1 MTIMSHKRNSLM
13 KTQIVYVLVSSEK
26 DVFLEEL
33 WASVWSLRQYEPD
46 VIVNVVVDEPTA
58 KRVNANAELMT
69 LITNVVVA
77 DVPEKYTPK
86 ERSREIKTKIRELI
100 KGDFFYIDTD
110 TVICKPLGEID
121 NCEYDVAGIPDSN
134 VFLKDNPFGEGMIGS
149 VKEIFGSDLSN
160 YEYLINGGV
169 ISAKDNEVAH
179 ELFKRW
185 NENWT
190 YSCFEKG
197 NSQDQP
203 ALWQSNHEMGNVIK
217 LLPDVYNCQVA
228 MNLQYFADAAIVH
241 FLHMNFIPDQ
251 SYSPY
256 LCLKIYKDIKNV
268 AALTPEIKDFI
279 INCKSSFAPL
289 TIPVGR
295 DQLMFLFTTT
305 GKTFVQIYKDG
316 GAASW
321 LMLKVA
327 CWLGK
332 LHKVIRKNK

>member
-1 MTIMSHKRNSLM
+1 M

-33 WASVWSLRQYEPD
+33 WVSVWSLRQHEPD
-46 VIVNVVVDEPTA
+46 VIVNVVVDEQTA
-58 KRVNANAELMT
+58 KRVKANAELMT

-86 ERSREIKTKIRELI
+86 ERSREIKTRIRELI

-110 TVICKPLGEID
+110 TVICKSLSEID

-134 VFLKDNPFGEGMIGS
+134 ASLKDNPFAGGMIGS
-149 VKEIFGSDLSN
+149 VKEIFGSDVSN
-160 YEYLINGGV
+160 CEYLINGGV
-169 ISAKDNEVAH
+169 IYAKDNDVAH
-179 ELFKRW
+179 DLFRRW
-185 NENWT
+185 NKNWT

-203 ALWQSNHEMGNVIK
+203 ALWQSDYEMGNVIK
-217 LLPDVYNCQVA
+217 LLPDVYNSQVA
-228 MNLQYFADAAIVH
+228 MSLQYFADAAIVH

-251 SYSPY
+251 SYSLY
-256 LCLKIYKDIKNV
+256 LSLKIYKDLKNV
-268 AALTPEIKDFI
+268 GTLTPEIKAQI

-289 TIPVGR
+289 TMPVGK
-295 DQLMFLFTTT
+295 DQLLFLFTPM

-316 GAASW
+316 GAACW
-321 LMLKVA
+321 LMLKMSG
-327 CWLGK
+327 WLEK
-332 LHKVIRKNK
+332 LHKFILHR

>member
-1 MTIMSHKRNSLM
+1 M

-33 WASVWSLRQYEPD
+33 WVSVWSLRQYEPD
-46 VIVNVVVDEPTA
+46 VTVNVIVDELTA
-58 KRVNANAELMT
+58 KRVKANVELMT

-86 ERSREIKTKIRELI
+86 ERSREIKTRIRELI
-100 KGDFFYIDTD
+100 RGDLFYIDTD
-110 TVICKPLGEID
+110 TVICKPLTYFD

-134 VFLKDNPFGEGMIGS
+134 VFLKDNPFAGGMIGS
-149 VKEIFGSDLSN
+149 VKEIFGSDVSN
-160 YEYLINGGV
+160 REYLINGGV
-169 ISAKDNEVAH
+169 IYAKDNEVAH
-179 ELFKRW
+179 ELFRRW
-185 NENWT
+185 NKNWK

-203 ALWQSNHEMGNVIK
+203 ALWQSDHEMGNVIK
-217 LLPDVYNCQVA
+217 LLPDVYNSQVA

-256 LCLKIYKDIKNV
+256 LCLKIYKDIKT
-268 AALTPEIKDFI
+268 AGTLTPEIKKQI

-289 TIPVGR
+289 TMPVGR
-295 DQLMFLFTTT
+295 DQLLFLFTPM
-305 GKTFVQIYKDG
+305 GMSFVQIYKDG
-316 GAASW
+316 GVASW
-321 LMLKVA
+321 LMLKM
-327 CWLGK
+327 CKWLERF
-332 LHKVIRKNK
+332 HKITHKIK

>member
-1 MTIMSHKRNSLM
+1 M

-33 WASVWSLRQYEPD
+33 WVSVWSLKRYEPD
-46 VIVNVVVDEPTA
+46 VTVNVIVDEPTA
-58 KRVNANAELMT
+58 VRVKANVELMA

-86 ERSREIKTKIRELI
+86 ERSREIKTRIRELI

-110 TVICKPLGEID
+110 TVICKPLGDID

-134 VFLKDNPFGEGMIGS
+134 VFLKDNPFAGGMIGS
-149 VKEIFGSDLSN
+149 VKEIFGSDVSN
-160 YEYLINGGV
+160 CEYLINGGV
-169 ISAKDNEVAH
+169 IYAKDNYVAH

-185 NENWT
+185 NKNWT

-203 ALWQSNHEMGNVIK
+203 ALWQSDHEMGNVIK
-217 LLPDVYNCQVA
+217 LLPDVYNSQVA
-228 MNLQYFADAAIVH
+228 MSLQYFADAAIVH

-256 LCLKIYKDIKNV
+256 FSLKIYKDIKM
-268 AALTPEIKDFI
+268 AGRLTSDIKELI
-279 INCKSSFAPL
+279 INCKSSFASL
-289 TIPVGR
+289 TMPVGR
-295 DQLMFLFTTT
+295 DQLLFLFTPM

-316 GAASW
+316 GIASW
-321 LMLKVA
+321 FMLKIYK
-327 CWLGK
+327 LLEM
-332 LHKVIRKNK
+332 LHKLSSKSKNSI

>member
-1 MTIMSHKRNSLM
+1 M

-33 WASVWSLRQYEPD
+33 WTSVWSLRQYEPD
-46 VIVNVVVDEPTA
+46 VTVNIIVDEPTA
-58 KRVNANAELMT
+58 KRVKANVELMA

-77 DVPEKYTPK
+77 DVPENYTPK
-86 ERSREIKTKIRELI
+86 ERSREIKTRIRELI

-110 TVICKPLGEID
+110 TVVCKPLNDID
-121 NCEYDVAGIPDSN
+121 NCEYDVAGVPDSN
-134 VFLKDNPFGEGMIGS
+134 VFLKDNPFASGMIGS
-149 VKEIFGSDLSN
+149 VKEIFCSDVSN
-160 YEYLINGGV
+160 CEYLINGGV
-169 ISAKDNEVAH
+169 IYAKDNEVAH
-179 ELFKRW
+179 ELFRRW
-185 NENWT
+185 NKNWT

-217 LLPDVYNCQVA
+217 LLPDVYNSQVA
-228 MNLQYFADAAIVH
+228 MSLQYFADAAIVH

-256 LCLKIYKDIKNV
+256 LCLKIYKDIKTEGT
-268 AALTPEIKDFI
+268 LTPKIKKQI

-295 DQLMFLFTTT
+295 DQLLFLFTPM
-305 GKTFVQIYKDG
+305 GKSFVQIYKDG
-316 GAASW
+316 GVASW
-321 LMLKVA
+321 LMLKIGK
-327 CWLGK
+327 WLERF
-332 LHKVIRKNK
+332 HKITHKIK

>member
-1 MTIMSHKRNSLM
+1 M

-33 WASVWSLRQYEPD
+33 WVSVWSLRQHEPD

-58 KRVNANAELMT
+58 KRVKANAELMT

-86 ERSREIKTKIRELI
+86 ERSREIKTRIRELI

-110 TVICKPLGEID
+110 TVICKSLSEID
-121 NCEYDVAGIPDSN
+121 NFEYDVAGIPDSN
-134 VFLKDNPFGEGMIGS
+134 ASLKDNPFAGGMIGS
-149 VKEIFGSDLSN
+149 VKEIFGSDVSN
-160 YEYLINGGV
+160 CEYLINGGV
-169 ISAKDNEVAH
+169 IYAKDNDVAH
-179 ELFKRW
+179 DLFRRW
-185 NENWT
+185 NKNWT

-197 NSQDQP
+197 NCQDQP

-256 LCLKIYKDIKNV
+256 LCLKIYKDIKNA
-268 AALTPEIKDFI
+268 AALTPEIKDLI

-289 TIPVGR
+289 TMPVGR

-305 GKTFVQIYKDG
+305 GKIFVQIYKEG

-321 LMLKVA
+321 LMLKISG
-327 CWLGK
+327 WLEK
-332 LHKVIRKNK
+332 LHYFTKKKKA

>member
-1 MTIMSHKRNSLM
+1 M

-33 WASVWSLRQYEPD
+33 WVSVWSLRQYESD
-46 VIVNVVVDEPTA
+46 VTVNVVVDESTA
-58 KRVNANAELMT
+58 KRVRANAELMA

-86 ERSREIKTKIRELI
+86 ERSREIKTRIRELI

-149 VKEIFGSDLSN
+149 VKGIFGSDVSN
-160 YEYLINGGV
+160 CEYLINGGV
-169 ISAKDNEVAH
+169 IYAKDTEVAH

-185 NENWT
+185 NRNWT
-190 YSCFEKG
+190 YSCFQKG

-203 ALWQSNHEMGNVIK
+203 ALWQSDHEMGNVIK
-217 LLPDVYNCQVA
+217 LLPDIYNSQVA
-228 MNLQYFADAAIVH
+228 MSLQYFADAAIVH
-241 FLHMNFIPDQ
+241 FLHMDFIPDQ

-256 LCLKIYKDIKNV
+256 LSLKIYRNIKV
-268 AALTPEIKDFI
+268 AGTLTPEIKELI
-279 INCKSSFAPL
+279 IHCKSSFSPL
-289 TIPVGR
+289 TMPVGQ
-295 DQLMFLFTTT
+295 DQMLFLFTDA

-321 LMLKVA
+321 LMLKM
-327 CWLGK
+327 CNWLKK
-332 LHKVIRKNK
+332 LHKYSHRK

>member
-1 MTIMSHKRNSLM
+1 M

-33 WASVWSLRQYEPD
+33 WVSVWSLRQHEPD

-58 KRVNANAELMT
+58 KRLKANAELMT

-86 ERSREIKTKIRELI
+86 ERSREIKTRIRELI

-110 TVICKPLGEID
+110 TVICKSLTEID

-134 VFLKDNPFGEGMIGS
+134 ASLKDNPFAGGMIGS
-149 VKEIFGSDLSN
+149 VKEIFGSDVSN
-160 YEYLINGGV
+160 CEYLINGGV
-169 ISAKDNEVAH
+169 IYVKDNDVAH
-179 ELFKRW
+179 ELFRRW
-185 NENWT
+185 NKNWT

-203 ALWQSNHEMGNVIK
+203 ALWQSDHEMGNVIK
-217 LLPDVYNCQVA
+217 LLPDIYNSQVA
-228 MNLQYFADAAIVH
+228 MSLQYFADAAIVH

-251 SYSPY
+251 SYSLY
-256 LCLKIYKDIKNV
+256 LSLKIYKDLKNV
-268 AALTPEIKDFI
+268 GMLTPEIKAQI

-289 TIPVGR
+289 TMPVGK
-295 DQLMFLFTTT
+295 DQLLFLFTPM

-316 GAASW
+316 GAACW
-321 LMLKVA
+321 LMLKMSG
-327 CWLGK
+327 WLEK
-332 LHKVIRKNK
+332 LHKFILHR